1 MSFIQKIGLILILS
15 ITAFYLVACKQQYG
29 SDEPSHAKD
38 AFFEE
43 MNKTESAEVQYQD
56 TKKAD
61 VSVAKLFYEGEGIN
75 EIEAEVNNDGNAT
88 GRQDYVYKLLD
99 ENGDVLYHIQYYSDE
114 WGIDELPVLIVKDP
128 NGDNAEVRYYNITN
142 KDLVRILL
150 QYVD

>member
-1 MSFIQKIGLILILS
+1 MYRVMRRMLS
-15 ITAFYLVACKQQYG
+15 
-29 SDEPSHAKD
+29 S
-38 AFFEE
+38 EE
-43 MNKTESAEVQYQD
+43 MNKAGISRSAISGYEESGCICCK
-56 TKKAD
+56 T
-61 VSVAKLFYEGEGIN
+61 FYEGEGIN